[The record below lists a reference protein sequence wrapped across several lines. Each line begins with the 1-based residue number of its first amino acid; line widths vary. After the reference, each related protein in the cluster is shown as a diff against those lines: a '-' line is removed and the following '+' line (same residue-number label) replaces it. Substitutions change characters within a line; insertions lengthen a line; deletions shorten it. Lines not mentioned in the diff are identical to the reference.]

1 MSRVVNI
8 YKLWIYGKI
17 DKAIVMYPRRMV
29 CKPTFIDDKHL
40 TYRKAAHFLKDKE
53 VKGKIYWRC
62 EDKDY
67 AARLQSLQNA
77 ILSHFGKPNI
87 EYLLSGM
94 KARVTST
101 AELIVTSYISFTGLL
116 RCRRWISWRGFF
128 HWRDSMQVSGSWH
141 RFWRRTLASEI
152 VITAH
157 RDLRFQ
163 ARSAHAVI
171 SPGKS

>member
-1 MSRVVNI
+1 M
-8 YKLWIYGKI
+8 
-17 DKAIVMYPRRMV
+17 AIVVYPHHV
-29 CKPTFIDDKHL
+29 VFNLTFIDDKHL

-116 RCRRWISWRGFF
+116 RCRRWIS
-128 HWRDSMQVSGSWH
+128 
-141 RFWRRTLASEI
+141 
-152 VITAH
+152 
-157 RDLRFQ
+157 
-163 ARSAHAVI
+163 
-171 SPGKS
+171 